1 LGVLSVELVG
11 RLDCG
16 IAKAVVIERARWKRT
31 IEWIRE
37 EEGLTAM
44 KEGSI
49 RGLLV
54 IFIS

>member
-1 LGVLSVELVG
+1 VLSVELVG